1 MRVYAQRHTPTDQDI
16 QNNVSKVAK
25 PYTSKSMVCQY
36 YNSGTCSQRS
46 THEAKGVTYRHV
58 CFFFASQ
65 KIIKTSSMQRH
76 IVITSKS
83 KNPRK
88 FGCWFII
95 CLYIWSMTTCSKEDL
110 RQEISAWKDTYL
122 SWYRSFKGSDNRWD
136 GQMYT
141 QVLKASTHSQ
151 CHAYPSCTTKST
163 QFVATPQK
171 NAHAKLV
178 IPSKAG
184 IKVLAAVPLA
194 SNIWFLSR
202 QTFMRKT
209 SSSCRFT
216 LFA

>member
-1 MRVYAQRHTPTDQDI
+1 
-16 QNNVSKVAK
+16 
-25 PYTSKSMVCQY
+25 
-36 YNSGTCSQRS
+36 
-46 THEAKGVTYRHV
+46 
-58 CFFFASQ
+58 
-65 KIIKTSSMQRH
+65 MQRH

-83 KNPRK
+83 QKPRK

-122 SWYRSFKGSDNRWD
+122 SWYRSFKGSDNRWG

-184 IKVLAAVPLA
+184 IK
-194 SNIWFLSR
+194 S
-202 QTFMRKT
+202 TG
-209 SSSCRFT
+209 SSSPGIKYMVPVKTNIHEKNLKFMQIYLICITESKFYHK
-216 LFA
+216 L